1 MFYSLYSG
9 LHALYGM
16 KERKSSIIQDGAVT
30 DFHLYILKW
39 THISFLS
46 IRFLDLGT
54 VDILGKTEFVVR
66 SCPVHCTMFSSIP
79 GLYPLDASSIPLPQ

>member
-16 KERKSSIIQDGAVT
+16 KKEKFYHTDGAVI

-39 THISFLS
+39 THIIPLNQVSLP
-46 IRFLDLGT
+46 GT
-54 VDILGKTEFVVR
+54 VDILQDRICCEKL
-66 SCPVHCTMFSSIP
+66 SCALYNVQQHSWPSIH
-79 GLYPLDASSIPLPQ
+79 